1 MKRLISAIVFLLT
14 LTSCSSANAVSSNVI
29 DSSDLVCKETV
40 CVNRDS
46 VTDEKDLVYDTV
58 RIFRV
63 SNGLKV
69 TSHSNS
75 AFSHD
80 GSYVVKT
87 DQNLSEKNIQITWMT
102 ASGSTEPSKND
113 EICLANIVITDD
125 EGNVLSEKTVSFIGK
140 AIQNISDALKR

>member
-87 DQNLSEKNIQITWMT
+87 DKNLSEKNIQITWMT
-102 ASGSTEPSKND
+102 ASGSTEPS
-113 EICLANIVITDD
+113 
-125 EGNVLSEKTVSFIGK
+125 
-140 AIQNISDALKR
+140 